1 MSTQLPAHHA
11 PSTGAP
17 SWSFGSPQSDKRPIE
32 PRTRATDLPHD
43 DEGLVHASS
52 VGVIRI
58 LFGLVWLIDAQFK
71 WRPSFLHDFT
81 SYLTGALDGQSALVR
96 GWIHLWI
103 DVVNV
108 NPLVFAYVVAIA
120 ETALA
125 IALILGVFSNLAFFG
140 GILLS
145 FVIWSTAE
153 GFGGPYVA
161 GSTDIGTAVIYNFVF
176 ALRFLSRAGLWLGL
190 DRRLGESLGPL
201 AFLASGRTS
210 HA

>member
-1 MSTQLPAHHA
+1 MTHEDTRLIHA
-11 PSTGAP
+11 
-17 SWSFGSPQSDKRPIE
+17 K
-32 PRTRATDLPHD
+32 
-43 DEGLVHASS
+43 S

-58 LFGLVWLIDAQFK
+58 LFGVVWLIDAQFK
-71 WRPSFLHDFT
+71 WRPSFLNAFT
-81 SYLTGALDGQSALVR
+81 SYLTGALDGQSALVQ

-108 NPLVFAYVVAIA
+108 NPLVFAYVVAFA

-140 GILLS
+140 GVLLS

-161 GSTDIGTAVIYNFVF
+161 GSTDIGTAVIYIFVF
-176 ALRFLSRAGLWLGL
+176 ALLFLTRAGLWLGL
-190 DRRLGESLGPL
+190 DRRLGERLGPF
-201 AFLASGRTS
+201 AFLASGRPS
-210 HA
+210 HV